1 MWLLKHKMTYIPN
14 INITYTLW
22 LTPNIPHFWKY
33 SIKKYRLNK
42 VGSWENKGGRKFIIY
57 KIKISK
63 HILLEERLWTYL
75 ICYSF
80 IKKST
85 TIPRPTPP
93 NPVSCF
99 FKTVPIL
106 PSWGLPWFPWSI
118 FVSLESDR
126 QGSWVVM
133 REAFYHLLPTPVYFI
148 LHFSR
153 TVFILEWRKRQSG
166 WEKSW
171 KASLDLL
178 WAWGNPF
185 KIALILGIAR
195 WAAPCW
201 QGWELPL
208 TCRGGTLMLKYSV
221 HSRSI

>member
-1 MWLLKHKMTYIPN
+1 MSCNFFQLCIKLNMWLLKHKVTYIPN

-85 TIPRPTPP
+85 TIPPPTPP

-106 PSWGLPWFPWSI
+106 PSWGLPWFPWSVQ
-118 FVSLESDR
+118 FWSCYPLKPHNS
-126 QGSWVVM
+126 
-133 REAFYHLLPTPVYFI
+133 VYCF
-148 LHFSR
+148 
-153 TVFILEWRKRQSG
+153 
-166 WEKSW
+166 
-171 KASLDLL
+171 
-178 WAWGNPF
+178 
-185 KIALILGIAR
+185 
-195 WAAPCW
+195 
-201 QGWELPL
+201 
-208 TCRGGTLMLKYSV
+208 
-221 HSRSI
+221 